1 RFGWPMTIWL
11 ALSSVLVYADRVIV
25 SASLGPERAGAYA
38 ATADLI
44 VRGFAM
50 VAFPVTM
57 TLHPIVMRAWN
68 AGQKEGAL
76 AAVRRHSLILSVW
89 VTFGTVLVT
98 LIGPPIIA
106 AVANVPTPSRLLL
119 LLLCL
124 GGALWQLALISHK
137 PLEMSD

>member
-1 RFGWPMTIWL
+1 ASILFGYAAGSLVSLLVLPRKPRHDDRSASVAGAFWRFGWPMTIWL

-50 VAFPVTM
+50 VTFPVTM

-98 LIGPPIIA
+98 LIG
-106 AVANVPTPSRLLL
+106 
-119 LLLCL
+119 
-124 GGALWQLALISHK
+124 
-137 PLEMSD
+137 